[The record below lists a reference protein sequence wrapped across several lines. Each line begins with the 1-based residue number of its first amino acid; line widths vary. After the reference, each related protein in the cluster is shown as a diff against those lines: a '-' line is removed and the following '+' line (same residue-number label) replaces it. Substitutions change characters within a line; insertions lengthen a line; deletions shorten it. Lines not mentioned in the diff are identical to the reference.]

1 MEPVTT
7 TSYIVLGIALFMLL
21 NSAAIAV
28 YAERRVAAFIQ
39 NRLGPNRV
47 GPYGLFQ
54 PLADVLKLLM
64 KEDVTPRKGFRTI
77 HAIAPV
83 IPVAT
88 ALMTVAVIPFGDG
101 LFATNINS
109 GVLYILAINSL
120 GVYGVTLGG
129 WASNSKYSLLGGLR
143 AAAQMVSYELPLGM
157 AVASC
162 ILFSGSLSMVDVVD
176 SQEYWWN
183 ILRNP
188 IGAIIFIVAAFAE
201 ANRAPFDLPEA
212 EHELVGGY
220 HTEYSSMKFGM
231 FFLAEYMHVVIGS
244 MLITTFFFGGY
255 HLPFAGYWLPE
266 MGPIA
271 KAALDVSVFT
281 LKTVFWA
288 FVYIWVRWTL
298 PRFKYNQLMKLG
310 WKRMLPISIFNFL
323 ALAIIIYS
331 WHHYL
336 G

>member
-7 TSYIVLGIALFMLL
+7 TSYIVLGIAMFMLL

-47 GPYGLFQ
+47 GPFGLFQ
-54 PLADVLKLLM
+54 PLADVVKLLM
-64 KEDVTPRKGFRTI
+64 KEDVTPARGYKTI
-77 HAIAPV
+77 HAIAPM
-83 IPVAT
+83 IPVVT

-101 LFATNINS
+101 LYATDINA
-109 GVLYILAINSL
+109 GVLYILAVNSL

-143 AAAQMVSYELPLGM
+143 AAAQMISYELPMGM
-157 AVASC
+157 AIASC
-162 ILFSGSLSMVDVVD
+162 ILFAGSLSLIDVVN
-176 SQEYWWN
+176 SQEVWWN
-183 ILRNP
+183 VIRNP
-188 IGAIIFIVAAFAE
+188 IAAVIFVVTAFAE

-212 EHELVGGY
+212 EHELVGGF
-220 HTEYSSMKFGM
+220 HTEYSGMKFGM

-255 HLPFAGYWLPE
+255 HLPFAGLWLPE
-266 MGPIA
+266 MGATA
-271 KAALDVSVFT
+271 KAVLDVSVFV
-281 LKTVFWA
+281 LKTLF
-288 FVYIWVRWTL
+288 FGFFFIWVRWTI
-298 PRFKYNQLMKLG
+298 PRFKYNQVMKLG
-310 WKRMLPISIFNFL
+310 WKRLLPISILNFL
-323 ALAIIIYS
+323 GLAIIIYAY
-331 WHHYL
+331 HHYF